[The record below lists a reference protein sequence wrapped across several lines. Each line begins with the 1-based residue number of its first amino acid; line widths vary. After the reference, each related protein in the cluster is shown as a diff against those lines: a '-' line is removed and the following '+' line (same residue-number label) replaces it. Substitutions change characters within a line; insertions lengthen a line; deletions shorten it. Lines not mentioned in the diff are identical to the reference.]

1 MGVGE
6 PALWS
11 YLRIKTRIEKHPMI
25 QYKVIV
31 RFDFLWITKKL
42 YE

>member
-25 QYKVIV
+25 QCNSQSRFFMNYKKII
-31 RFDFLWITKKL
+31 WEI
-42 YE
+42 